1 MVRFAARRSPALAC
15 VLLAAGGSRR
25 LGHPK
30 QLLRRQSRPLLLHA
44 IDAARAAAPG
54 APLVVVLG
62 AHRMR
67 LRLVVRRAAPAALVV
82 SNPHWVEGLAS
93 SLQAAL
99 ERVPHGTRAI
109 LVQLV
114 DQPRVDTRALRR
126 LLVAW
131 RRRPGIPAAARYD
144 NRAGV
149 PAVLPR
155 SSWRAAAGAARRQ
168 RRASAAARCA
178 RAHARRH
185 AASGRGSRHTRRR
198 QRVAQLTQP
207 ISPLA

>member
-1 MVRFAARRSPALAC
+1 MVRFAARRSPELAC

-30 QLLRRQSRPLLLHA
+30 QLLRRQGRPLLLHA

-62 AHRMR
+62 AHRVR
-67 LRLVVRRAAPAALVV
+67 LRLVLRRAAPTALVV
-82 SNPHWVEGLAS
+82 TNPRWAEGLAS

-99 ERVPHGTRAI
+99 EKVPGGTRAI

-114 DQPRVDTRALRR
+114 DQPRVDAHALRR
-126 LLVAW
+126 LLSAW
-131 RRRPGIPAAARYD
+131 RRRPGILAAARYD

-155 SSWRAAAGAARRQ
+155 SSWRSVRTLRGD
-168 RRASAAARCA
+168 SGA
-178 RAHARRH
+178 RALLRDTRALTLVGMPQ
-185 AASGRGSRHTRRR
+185 AAMDLDTPEDVSAWRS
-198 QRVAQLTQP
+198 
-207 ISPLA
+207 

>member
-1 MVRFAARRSPALAC
+1 MVRFAARRSSALAC
-15 VLLAAGGSRR
+15 ILLAAGGSRR

-30 QLLRRQSRPLLLHA
+30 QLLRRQGRPLLLHA

-54 APLVVVLG
+54 APLLVVLG

-67 LRLVVRRAAPAALVV
+67 LRLMLRRAAPGALVIA
-82 SNPHWVEGLAS
+82 NPRWAEGLAS

-99 ERVPHGTRAI
+99 EKMPHGTRAI

-114 DQPRVDTRALRR
+114 DQPRVDANALRR
-126 LLVAW
+126 LLNAW

-155 SSWRAAAGAARRQ
+155 SSWRSV
-168 RRASAAARCA
+168 RALRGDSGA
-178 RAHARRH
+178 RALLRDARALTLVDMPQ
-185 AASGRGSRHTRRR
+185 AAVDLDTPEDVRAWRN
-198 QRVAQLTQP
+198 
-207 ISPLA
+207 